1 MIFVYKDEDSVGPIM
16 DSLMGKISIMKQQQ
30 NLFFALQVFEMPI
43 FGVSE

>member
-30 NLFFALQVFEMPI
+30 NLFFALHTFEMPI
-43 FGVSE
+43 FGVFE